1 MCLRANT
8 IYPGNIEKKSA
19 LSSEHALAARS
30 SRTALP
36 LWSAAGREKPHLTEF
51 RSRKKSAIGR
61 LLIEEEE
68 KEEEEEEEEGRGGMR
83 DRNFYP
89 REIEYGSGL
98 WVYTAGGFTGVR
110 QVFFY
115 IPTLFLSFSSLLQ
128 PPPPPPLL
136 PNLGMGA
143 HAVCAEFESPCNKIR
158 ALCDGRVT
166 PRIYLR
172 KGEMYTGRGIPIY
185 REPCPLIRYKASVT
199 ARADHGRCK

>member
-1 MCLRANT
+1 
-8 IYPGNIEKKSA
+8 
-19 LSSEHALAARS
+19 
-30 SRTALP
+30 
-36 LWSAAGREKPHLTEF
+36 
-51 RSRKKSAIGR
+51 
-61 LLIEEEE
+61 
-68 KEEEEEEEEGRGGMR
+68 MR

-115 IPTLFLSFSSLLQ
+115 IPTLFLSFSSLLES
-128 PPPPPPLL
+128 PPPRPPLPL
-136 PNLGMGA
+136 SLLRLGMGA

-172 KGEMYTGRGIPIY
+172 KGEMYTGRGTYIPS
-185 REPCPLIRYKASVT
+185 RVR
-199 ARADHGRCK
+199 

>member
-1 MCLRANT
+1 MRF
-8 IYPGNIEKKSA
+8 YGNIKFPIILSINCNLPRKKERKKR
-19 LSSEHALAARS
+19 LNS
-30 SRTALP
+30 SREGRRVYDIRT
-36 LWSAAGREKPHLTEF
+36 REK
-51 RSRKKSAIGR
+51 RKTGKVKRRDERDG
-61 LLIEEEE
+61 EE